1 MLVGVDGERRV
12 PVPEPFRHD
21 LDRHVG
27 FDEQGAVGVTDVV
40 ESDLRDSGSGGD
52 PFEGLGD
59 REEMDRVGVDVG
71 EHPPD
76 GQDPY
81 CLLFGLLPGLPV
93 ATLDVGI
100 KYEVAAPFW
109 FDELP
114 EPLNTPPSA
123 NGETNTLRAI
133 QRSS

>member
-1 MLVGVDGERRV
+1 MVLLSNQRT
-12 PVPEPFRHD
+12 
-21 LDRHVG
+21 
-27 FDEQGAVGVTDVV
+27 QDVNNV
-40 ESDLRDSGSGGD
+40 RQFHIRDSGSGGD
-52 PFEGLGD
+52 PFEGLRD
-59 REEMDRVGVDVG
+59 RVGMDRVGVDGG

-100 KYEVAAPFW
+100 KYEVAALFW

-114 EPLNTPPSA
+114 ESLNTPPSA